1 MDKRRVAVLCGIVVA
16 CALSA
21 RSEAPQPVRALRQS
35 VGALPA
41 CRHDELSSKTDRER
55 REQALLFAKAIH
67 LAQASAVRITGRY
80 QRLENLVNLPE
91 RPPDFDVRLFVDT
104 RGYMFSLKDTRDPC
118 RYGIFSDQS
127 GFLYE
132 KSPQNP
138 LIANQ

>member
-1 MDKRRVAVLCGIVVA
+1 MNKRRVAVLSGIVVA

-21 RSEAPQPVRALRQS
+21 RSEAPQPLPVLRQS
-35 VGALPA
+35 VAALPA
-41 CRHDELSSKTDRER
+41 CRHNEVSSTSDRER
-55 REQALLFAKAIH
+55 REQAIVFAKAIH
-67 LAQASAVRITGRY
+67 LAQASSVRITGRY
-80 QRLENLVNLPE
+80 QRLEDLVNLPE
-91 RPPDFDVRLFVDT
+91 RPRDFDVRLYVDA

-138 LIANQ
+138 LIANP